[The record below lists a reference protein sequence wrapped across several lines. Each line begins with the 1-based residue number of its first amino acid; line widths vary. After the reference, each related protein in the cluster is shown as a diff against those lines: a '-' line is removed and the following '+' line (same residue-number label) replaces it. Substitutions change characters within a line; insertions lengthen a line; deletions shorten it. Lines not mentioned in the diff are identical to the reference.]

1 MCSTRFSWLSLV
13 LCPSVIWAYLRQ
25 VIETLFLESPISGV
39 LQRCYYFSF
48 HEWATLFCF
57 SDCFI
62 IFYKNYFWY
71 CNMVTLEI
79 TFSLLPREYYYCL
92 LRAVVI
98 HLFSDFLN
106 YLARTVCSVT
116 QLWLSLCH
124 LKDCSPL
131 GSSVHGIFQ
140 ARILQWVVFCY
151 SRVSSWPRNG
161 THIFCVSCTDS
172 QILYHCATWE
182 AHSKDF
188 IPWHMHH
195 CVCIQLVSDLANI
208 SLNAWIQ

>member
-25 VIETLFLESPISGV
+25 VIETLFLGSPISGV

-140 ARILQWVVFCY
+140 ARKLEWVAISF
-151 SRVSSWPRNG
+151 SRGSSWPRDRTVSPTLAG
-161 THIFCVSCTDS
+161 TFFTAEPWGKPNLAVRGS
-172 QILYHCATWE
+172 QIWFRGKCRVLSHWG
-182 AHSKDF
+182 
-188 IPWHMHH
+188 MR
-195 CVCIQLVSDLANI
+195 
-208 SLNAWIQ
+208 